1 MCIDN
6 FKLGAG
12 LPFGK
17 GFNPPSIS
25 ILILAVIVLCFAFGI
40 FTLLERYKYTAVI
53 SNMVAWIGKHTL
65 YIFLYHMLL
74 LIFVLERHTFE
85 NINIKRIVYLSAMI
99 FVPIF
104 IKYIIF
110 FVKKFYW
117 TRI

>member
-65 YIFLYHMLL
+65 YIF
-74 LIFVLERHTFE
+74 
-85 NINIKRIVYLSAMI
+85 
-99 FVPIF
+99 
-104 IKYIIF
+104 YIICYYLYSF
-110 FVKKFYW
+110 WNGIHSK
-117 TRI
+117 I